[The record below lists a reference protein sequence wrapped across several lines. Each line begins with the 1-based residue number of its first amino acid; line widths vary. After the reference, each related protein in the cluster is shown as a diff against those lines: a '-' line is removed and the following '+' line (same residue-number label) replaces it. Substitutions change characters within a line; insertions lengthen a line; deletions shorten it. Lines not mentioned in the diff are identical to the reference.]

1 MRFFQMVFGPAG
13 AKEPVIYLPLVKDN
27 RLFLLFSFSF
37 CPNSRHLKLLFHVK
51 QHCKWIPEQML
62 KWPHSSTPSCSPA
75 PNSHPHLLLPPPLL
89 CCPLTLIPTS
99 LPPPPPPIN
108 LLCSV
113 FIPPYPPNPPSA
125 PSHPHLSAFLPHY
138 PPPPPP
144 SAPSHPFSLTSHF
157 CQ

>member
-27 RLFLLFSFSF
+27 RLVLVFFFFFLSWFKTPEVTVPCKTINTVNEYQNKCSND
-37 CPNSRHLKLLFHVK
+37 PTHLHL
-51 QHCKWIPEQML
+51 
-62 KWPHSSTPSCSPA
+62 PA
-75 PNSHPHLLLPPPLL
+75 HLHLI
-89 CCPLTLIPTS
+89 LIPTYSCLLHCFAVPYLS

-113 FIPPYPPNPPSA
+113 FIPPSPPPPSA

-138 PPPPPP
+138 IPPPP